1 MRKSGLLLLLYLPA
15 YAAQSRTATLKPVSF
30 SLYTKSI
37 ADQRPELMKNKADS
51 FTIQMNKIGGSVHFL
66 ECINGFA
73 GGNVAASVG
82 EDGILLVDDMFAM
95 MSNKIKI
102 ALATLSAKPIK
113 MVLNTH
119 FHGDH
124 IQGNKIFGE
133 SAVIVAHE
141 NVRKRL
147 QKSITPKNPST
158 QMLPVVVF
166 RDSMSLHF
174 NGEEIKLTHFPNS
187 HTDGD
192 AMIYFTGS
200 KVIHLGD
207 MFFFGMFPAVYT
219 EGGGDI
225 KQLIISLEQ
234 ILKDIPADVHVIP
247 GHGGVATMKDLQDY
261 VTMLQETTGIV
272 EVAIR
277 KGLSLEQMKQG
288 KLLHKYNALGDGG
301 AQSTDQYL
309 AMLYKLLSPVKK

>member
-1 MRKSGLLLLLYLPA
+1 MKKTGFVFSLCLLA
-15 YAAQSRTATLKPVSF
+15 YAAQSRSANPGLVS
-30 SLYTKSI
+30 LPAKYMV
-37 ADQRPELMKNKADS
+37 PKNLEIPQKGVDS
-51 FTIQMNKIGGSVHFL
+51 FTIRMSGIGGSVFFL
-66 ECINGFA
+66 ECVNGFG

-95 MSNKIKI
+95 MGNKIKTT
-102 ALATLSAKPIK
+102 LATLSPKPIR

-124 IQGNKIFGE
+124 IQGNKVFGE
-133 SAVIVAHE
+133 SAVIVAQE

-174 NGEEIKLTHFPNS
+174 NGEEIKLVHFPNS

-219 EGGGDI
+219 EGGGNI
-225 KQLIISLEQ
+225 KQLISSLEQ
-234 ILKDIPADVHVIP
+234 ILTDVPADVRVIP

-261 VTMLQETTGIV
+261 VTMLKETTGIV
-272 EVAIR
+272 ETAIR
-277 KGLSLEQMKQG
+277 KGVNLEQMKQE
-288 KLLHKYNALGDGG
+288 KLLQKYNALGDGG

-309 AMLYKLLSPVKK
+309 AMLYKLLLPVKK

>member
-1 MRKSGLLLLLYLPA
+1 MRKSGSVFFFCLLA
-15 YAAQSRTATLKPVSF
+15 YAAQSRSAVPGSISFPTKCMVS
-30 SLYTKSI
+30 
-37 ADQRPELMKNKADS
+37 PNWELPQKGVDS
-51 FTIQMNKIGGSVHFL
+51 FTIQMSRIAGSVFFL
-66 ECINGFA
+66 ECVNGFG

-82 EDGILLVDDMFAM
+82 EDGILLADDMYAM
-95 MSNKIKI
+95 MGNKIKA
-102 ALATLSAKPIK
+102 ALATLSQKPIR

-124 IQGNKIFGE
+124 IQGNKVFGE
-133 SAVIVAHE
+133 SAVIVAQE

-147 QKSITPKNPST
+147 QKSITPKNPSA
-158 QMLPVVVF
+158 QMLPVIVF

-174 NGEEIKLTHFPNS
+174 NGEEIKLIHLPNS

-234 ILKDIPADVHVIP
+234 ILKDVPADVHVIP

-261 VTMLQETTGIV
+261 VTMLKETTGIV
-272 EVAIR
+272 ETAIR
-277 KGLSLEQMKQG
+277 KGVSLEQMKQE
-288 KLLHKYNALGDGG
+288 KLLHKYNTLGDGG

-309 AMLYKLLSPVKK
+309 AMLYKLLSLVKK

>member
-1 MRKSGLLLLLYLPA
+1 MKKTGFVFSLCLLA
-15 YAAQSRTATLKPVSF
+15 YAAQSRSANPGSVSLPAKYMV
-30 SLYTKSI
+30 S
-37 ADQRPELMKNKADS
+37 KNLEIPQKGVDS
-51 FTIQMNKIGGSVHFL
+51 FTIRMSGIGGSVFFL
-66 ECINGFA
+66 ECVNGFG

-95 MSNKIKI
+95 MGNKIKTT
-102 ALATLSAKPIK
+102 LATLSPKPIR

-124 IQGNKIFGE
+124 IQGNKVFGE
-133 SAVIVAHE
+133 SAVIVAQE

-174 NGEEIKLTHFPNS
+174 NGEEIKLVHFPNS

-192 AMIYFTGS
+192 AIIYFTGS

-225 KQLIISLEQ
+225 KQLISSLEQ
-234 ILKDIPADVHVIP
+234 ILTDVPADVRVIP

-261 VTMLQETTGIV
+261 VTMLKETTGIV
-272 EVAIR
+272 ETAIR
-277 KGLSLEQMKQG
+277 KGVNLEQMKQE
-288 KLLHKYNALGDGG
+288 KLLQKYNALGDGG

-309 AMLYKLLSPVKK
+309 AMLYKLLLPVKK